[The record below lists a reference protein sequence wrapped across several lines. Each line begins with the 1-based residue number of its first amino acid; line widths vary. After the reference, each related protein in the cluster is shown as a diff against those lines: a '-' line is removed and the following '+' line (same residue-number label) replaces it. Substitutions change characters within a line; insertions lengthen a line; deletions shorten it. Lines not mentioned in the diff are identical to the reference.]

1 MEANVDEISRELDE
15 LTRRFAD
22 LGAGLEEAARA
33 LEEAGEPP
41 AADLLEALAGA
52 QGRFTELRAQTLSA
66 AAEVGV
72 PADRQPESLTELQPL
87 LTAITEAL
95 HARARRRA
103 LEQVQQ
109 GAVAILDRVL
119 EVIHG
124 DDPSFPSLVA
134 CHDQARELRAAMLE
148 LTDLDSDAAR
158 PVVDGVRMF
167 ADLLT
172 IVEHRD
178 ALDDEQY
185 AQMEDSVSSAF
196 GRALAMAASR
206 GRLGFEGEFPAPSE
220 PEPAPAPVA
229 SELVE
234 EPPDD
239 VVSAEGLAEDLTPE
253 PAAAES
259 PVEPVATLDMEP
271 GLSAPATLEP
281 LAVADAS
288 PAAEGEGDAS
298 GADETAQW
306 WLAAWARWSGWK
318 STHDFAAAVREE
330 LGKYPYLLSVPIQ
343 KSPQYD
349 GGSLAY
355 GYSLLLAHAEK
366 QRPGCVG
373 HALNSLKP
381 GQTRPVGEQLYE
393 YLVAAARLR
402 ETYADFVRDALA
414 AAVPDPGIW
423 FQFRILESRE
433 DTRIGDTEVSGQRL
447 AGDAQRYGEHRF
459 KMTLPPLT
467 ARFVLVS
474 AEVAEPRGAG
484 FKLLADDAPSDSAWL
499 ASVPSAQGADA
510 ATEIVQIGE
519 DGVHVT
525 GLGDDRSALW
535 VALFNPEPDTDRRYE
550 LSVFLRNDSGSP
562 FAAKG

>member
-33 LEEAGEPP
+33 LEETGEPP
-41 AADLLEALAGA
+41 AADLLEALAGV

-109 GAVAILDRVL
+109 GALAILDRVL

-124 DDPSFPSLVA
+124 DDPSFPSLVE
-134 CHDQARELRAAMLE
+134 CHDKARELHAAMLE
-148 LTDLDSDAAR
+148 LTDLDSDTAR
-158 PVVDGVRMF
+158 PVIDGVRVF

-185 AQMEDSVSSAF
+185 TQMEASVSSAF

-229 SELVE
+229 SQLVE
-234 EPPDD
+234 EPSDA
-239 VVSAEGLAEDLTPE
+239 VATEGPVEDLAP
-253 PAAAES
+253 
-259 PVEPVATLDMEP
+259 EPVATIDAEP
-271 GLSAPATLEP
+271 GLPAPATLEP

-288 PAAEGEGDAS
+288 PAVEGKGDAS
-298 GADETAQW
+298 GEDETAQW

-318 STHDFAAAVREE
+318 STHDFPAAVREE

-343 KSPQYD
+343 KSPQYE

-366 QRPGCVG
+366 QKPGCVG

-423 FQFRILESRE
+423 FQFRILESRD
-433 DTRIGDTEVSGQRL
+433 DTRIFQRPTGRIGDTEVSGQRL

-499 ASVPSAQGADA
+499 ASVPSAEGADA
-510 ATEIVQIGE
+510 ATEIVRIGE

-535 VALFNPEPDTDRRYE
+535 VALFNPDPGADRRYE